1 MAPSFAERR
10 PAQGLE
16 KVREHLLT
24 SLHLGR
30 LRPGDRVVSVRR
42 LADMTGMNRKTVHRA
57 YRTLVEEGLLESRP
71 GAGTYVAPGAGTR
84 ERSEDDLIRAINRCR
99 AEAQVLGLS
108 PVAFADFV
116 QSALN
121 GGLENLPLA
130 IVECNHEQIE
140 MIGRDVRS
148 GLKASPRPVVLADLL
163 ASPQG
168 ALAGAW
174 GVVTT
179 DCHVAEVEQAART
192 VGTPVYRVA
201 LDPDFPHRILRWAKT
216 REVVLCIND
225 ERFAKVFTRFL
236 GQLGAPPEILAR
248 VHHTPPARLRATLRR
263 AGDDPV
269 LIVSPLAERDAA
281 TRIPAGARPVT
292 GHWRL
297 AEGTIERL
305 RATIAFDIARMRAGV
320 HA

>member
-1 MAPSFAERR
+1 MAPSIAERR
-10 PAQGLE
+10 PGQGLE

-42 LADMTGMNRKTVHRA
+42 LADMTGLNRKTVHRA
-57 YRTLVEEGLLESRP
+57 YRALVEEGLLEARP
-71 GAGTYVAPGAGTR
+71 GAGTYVSPGAGTR
-84 ERSEDDLIRAINRCR
+84 ERSEDDLIRAVNRCR
-99 AEAQVLGLS
+99 SEAQMLGLS

-121 GGLENLPLA
+121 GGLEKLPLA

-148 GLKASPRPVVLADLL
+148 GLKAAPRAVVLADLV
-163 ASPQG
+163 ANPQA

-179 DCHVAEVEQAART
+179 DCHVAEVDQAARS

-216 REVVLCIND
+216 RDVVVCIKD
-225 ERFAKVFTRFL
+225 DRFAKVFTRFL
-236 GQLGAPPEILAR
+236 GQLGASPEILAR
-248 VHHTPPARLRATLRR
+248 LHHTSPARLRATLRLVEE
-263 AGDDPV
+263 DPV

-281 TRIPAGARPVT
+281 SRIPPGVRPVT

-305 RATIAFDIARMRAGV
+305 RATIAFDIARKRAGT